1 MTSLAV
7 GSSVVLYDGSP
18 FKPTPNAL
26 WDLIDEVGITILGTG
41 AKWLSALEDREIQP
55 GLCRVFFLR
64 VYSLCNRPV
73 VHALNLVL
81 SEFVLTAPTP
91 MQDVMSIWIG
101 SFCMLSP
108 VSKHSLLGGTHL
120 LDISK
125 LIILT

>member
-55 GLCRVFFLR
+55 GLCRVFFPPCVLFVQSSCSTCIEFSVIR
-64 VYSLCNRPV
+64 VCLDGPHSHAGCH
-73 VHALNLVL
+73 VH
-81 SEFVLTAPTP
+81 
-91 MQDVMSIWIG
+91 MDW
-101 SFCMLSP
+101 
-108 VSKHSLLGGTHL
+108 
-120 LDISK
+120 
-125 LIILT
+125 